1 MAGGNSGMAGGQG
14 KGGEYS
20 PRTEVSVVYTWASHF
35 FYSFEFIYSVNQV
48 FTINILLSVIAG

>member
-1 MAGGNSGMAGGQG
+1 MAGGQG